1 MSTDLDKEQ
10 RMSSNVD
17 LEPGTRVL
25 MGLELGPGQIGDSF

>member
-25 MGLELGPGQIGDSF
+25 MGLGLGPGQIGDSF